1 MDSTGGNSAGG
12 APDPGPATT
21 AATTTAT
28 PVTTA
33 TPDSA
38 WLQNLLNMGPNTV
51 HTSMAGA
58 SSVPCVS
65 SATVGY
71 LILLLHSIL

>member
-1 MDSTGGNSAGG
+1 MDSSGENSAGG
-12 APDPGPATT
+12 APDPGPTT

-28 PVTTA
+28 PVSTTP
-33 TPDSA
+33 PDSA

-58 SSVPCVS
+58 PSVPSVS
-65 SATVGY
+65 SATVSH
-71 LILLLHSIL
+71 LKLLLHSIH